1 MADTA
6 NSKSDYQKIAKT
18 RWRQYAICG
27 NGPFAVVLGCA
38 YRVELCE
45 MQMLAQVIMS
55 ERCGPLCNH
64 TRTPEG
70 GWHKI
75 ERIELPRPRVP
86 FTMRDWED

>member
-1 MADTA
+1 MADKA
-6 NSKSDYQKIAKT
+6 NPESEYQRMAKT
-18 RWRQYAICG
+18 RWRQYAISG

-45 MQMLAQVIMS
+45 MQMLAQVIAS

-64 TRTPEG
+64 VRTPDG

-75 ERIELPRPRVP
+75 ERIELPRPRALV
-86 FTMRDWED
+86 TIRDWTD

>member
-18 RWRQYAICG
+18 RWRQYAITG

-38 YRVELCE
+38 YRVELCQTPIE
-45 MQMLAQVIMS
+45 ASVIVA
-55 ERCGPLCNH
+55 ERCGPMCSH
-64 TRTPEG
+64 IRTPEG

-75 ERIELPRPRVP
+75 ERIELPRPRALV
-86 FTMRDWED
+86 TIRDWTD